1 MLGLLRVGGLR
12 FEGVEGRL
20 VVGFSCC
27 IRVGA
32 FHAFLFLASRI
43 FCVLGVRGRIL
54 HRCLRAGATGLV
66 VEADDA
72 VELVAV
78 DEQAIGGVRRRL
90 CDVLVLV
97 GQGHHQFIHEHGGLE
112 VLTVVVHPTAAQT
125 VVKLLAL
132 PLEAVELGRALAF
145 AGRLAHGHV
154 HLARDEAHRPRHAF
168 HHGVRV
174 VAGRL
179 GAPAHDEGQV
189 AQNHDEAGAQDARCV
204 GQDAVG
210 LQRAVDHAADEGRA
224 AVDGAG
230 LEGDGR
236 PVHEHV
242 AGDAPADGGDGAEH
256 YRGDDGKARRE
267 ALRRADDGPQGY
279 RDVVQ
284 EVDDGVQ
291 VGGQLAE
298 VEHCHAGKG
307 AGQEKPRALEGVQAV
322 VLEQD
327 VADDAAAHAGD
338 AGDGH
343 GAEDVVAGAHGG
355 HAAGQAAGHGS
366 GELEPE
372 GEVEGGLEGHEHSYR
387 FRTSGTSSPAAASST
402 ATTRATTGSP

>member
-1 MLGLLRVGGLR
+1 M
-12 FEGVEGRL
+12 
-20 VVGFSCC
+20 
-27 IRVGA
+27 
-32 FHAFLFLASRI
+32 
-43 FCVLGVRGRIL
+43 
-54 HRCLRAGATGLV
+54 
-66 VEADDA
+66 
-72 VELVAV
+72 
-78 DEQAIGGVRRRL
+78 
-90 CDVLVLV
+90 LVLI
-97 GQGHHQFIHEHGGLE
+97 GQGHHKLVHEHGGLE
-112 VLTVVVHPTAAQT
+112 VLAVVVHPAAAQAI
-125 VVKLLAL
+125 VKLLAL
-132 PLEAVELGRALAF
+132 PLEAIELGCALAL
-145 AGRLAHGHV
+145 AGRLAYGHV
-154 HLARDEAHRPRHAF
+154 HLARDEAHRSRHAF

-189 AQNHDEAGAQDARCV
+189 AQNHDEAGAQDARRV

-291 VGGQLAE
+291 VSGQLAE
-298 VEHCHAGKG
+298 VEHCHAGQG

-322 VLEQD
+322 VLQQD

-355 HAAGQAAGHGS
+355 HAAGQAAGDGG

-372 GEVEGGLEGHEHSYR
+372 GEVEGGLEGHGRSYR
-387 FRTSGTSSPAAASST
+387 FRTSGTSSPVAASST

>member
-1 MLGLLRVGGLR
+1 M
-12 FEGVEGRL
+12 
-20 VVGFSCC
+20 
-27 IRVGA
+27 
-32 FHAFLFLASRI
+32 
-43 FCVLGVRGRIL
+43 
-54 HRCLRAGATGLV
+54 

-78 DEQAIGGVRRRL
+78 DEQAIGGIGGRFGGM
-90 CDVLVLV
+90 LVLI
-97 GQGHHQFIHEHGGLE
+97 GQGHHELVHEHGGLE
-112 VLTVVVHPTAAQT
+112 VLAVVVHPAAAQAI
-125 VVKLLAL
+125 VKLLAL
-132 PLEAVELGRALAF
+132 PLEAIELGCALAL
-145 AGRLAHGHV
+145 AGRLAYGHV
-154 HLARDEAHRPRHAF
+154 HLARDEAHRSRHAF
-168 HHGVRV
+168 HHRVRV

-189 AQNHDEAGAQDARCV
+189 AQNHDEAGAQDARRV
-204 GQDAVG
+204 GQDAVD

-298 VEHCHAGKG
+298 VEHRHAGQG
-307 AGQEKPRALEGVQAV
+307 AGKEKPRALEGVQAV
-322 VLEQD
+322 VLQQD

-355 HAAGQAAGHGS
+355 HAAGQAAGDGG

-372 GEVEGGLEGHEHSYR
+372 GEVEGGLEGHGRSYR